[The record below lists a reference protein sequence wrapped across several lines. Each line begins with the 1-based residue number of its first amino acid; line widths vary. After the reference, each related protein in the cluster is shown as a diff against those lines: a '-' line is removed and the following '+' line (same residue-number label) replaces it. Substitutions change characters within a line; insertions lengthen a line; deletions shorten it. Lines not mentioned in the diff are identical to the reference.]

1 MNFII
6 VSLSVQIN
14 PVRGGYYIARSYM
27 GDFMARDYIAPV
39 YKDYFGKLGCSQAL
53 CFETLEKARDYINNN
68 GGLIPN
74 DWKIAKYNAF
84 TNTIMEVLQ

>member
-14 PVRGGYYIARSYM
+14 PVRGGY
-27 GDFMARDYIAPV
+27 YIAPV

-74 DWKIAKYNAF
+74 DWKIAKYNAC